1 MKQEELKNLVNW
13 LLGQPNESEII
24 EYKANFHSENEI
36 GERISALANS
46 ACLIRESFAY
56 MVFGIEDGTKRIL
69 GTNFDVSKKKIG
81 NELLES
87 WLMNRLEPR
96 IDYRIYRFEYSND
109 TYITLIKIPTASA
122 APVKFNGVEYI
133 RIGSTTQKLARYPEK
148 EKHIWRN
155 LGNSNFLKEI
165 AKERLSVSE
174 VSQLLSTETY
184 FDMMGIPKPQ
194 NLLAEI
200 DRFVSE
206 GFVQESEGTYSIT
219 NLGALLFAKD
229 MNTFPTVSKK
239 AVRVISY
246 KGNNKLETLRDIH
259 GQKGYAIG
267 FEGVVSW
274 VSGQLPENEE
284 IGKALRKEVKI
295 YPPIAIRELIANA
308 LIHQDFYAQ
317 GCPTIEIYSD
327 RLEISNPGK
336 PIIQANRFI
345 DEYQSRNEELS
356 DVMRRLGVCEE
367 KGSGMDKVI
376 ASVELFQLPPI
387 DILVQENRTIVSMYV
402 YKTLGQMDNKE
413 KVQACY
419 QHACLKYVSNESMT
433 NQSLRKRFGIDD
445 KNAAIAS
452 RILKD
457 AINSLLIKEEDPDSG
472 SRKFKKY
479 LPFWA

>member
-13 LLGQPNESEII
+13 LIGQPDESEII
-24 EYKANFHSENEI
+24 EYKANFHSETEI
-36 GERISALANS
+36 GERISALSNS

-56 MVFGIEDGTKRIL
+56 LVFGIKDGTKQIL
-69 GTNFDVSKKKIG
+69 GTDFDVSKKKIG

-96 IDYRIYRFEYSND
+96 IDYRIYRFEYCND
-109 TYITLIKIPTASA
+109 AYITLMKIPAASA

-133 RIGSTTQKLARYPEK
+133 RIGSTTQKLARYSEK

-246 KGNNKLETLRDIH
+246 KGNNKLETLRDSIAMVL
-259 GQKGYAIG
+259 QKNTL
-267 FEGVVSW
+267 F
-274 VSGQLPENEE
+274 SGSVRENMKWGKPDASDEE
-284 IGKALRKEVKI
+284 I
-295 YPPIAIRELIANA
+295 
-308 LIHQDFYAQ
+308 
-317 GCPTIEIYSD
+317 IE
-327 RLEISNPGK
+327 
-336 PIIQANRFI
+336 
-345 DEYQSRNEELS
+345 
-356 DVMRRLGVCEE
+356 
-367 KGSGMDKVI
+367 
-376 ASVELFQLPPI
+376 
-387 DILVQENRTIVSMYV
+387 
-402 YKTLGQMDNKE
+402 
-413 KVQACY
+413 AC
-419 QHACLKYVSNESMT
+419 
-433 NQSLRKRFGIDD
+433 
-445 KNAAIAS
+445 KNAQAH
-452 RILKD
+452 D
-457 AINSLLIKEEDPDSG
+457 
-472 SRKFKKY
+472 
-479 LPFWA
+479 